1 MLSRKKP
8 AVGPGSGN
16 TVSSAKDSKKKRKLP
31 KLEDFLQM
39 RDYTGAIT
47 LLEVM
52 SVVILVLQSWCL
64 NPFLLPG
71 PSTLTCTNVACQG
84 QGKGGWGFIGGWKC
98 YLLLIHFVGGLI
110 SVDSECVSH
119 KVVVYKWLTCW
130 TRD

>member
-39 RDYTGAIT
+39 RDFTGAIT

-52 SVVILVLQSWCL
+52 
-64 NPFLLPG
+64 
-71 PSTLTCTNVACQG
+71 
-84 QGKGGWGFIGGWKC
+84 
-98 YLLLIHFVGGLI
+98 
-110 SVDSECVSH
+110 
-119 KVVVYKWLTCW
+119 
-130 TRD
+130 

>member
-39 RDYTGAIT
+39 RDYTGAST

-52 SVVILVLQSWCL
+52 SMCSFLVIQSYFIPVTSATVSNLGGGGGMCTVIFFGGGVHLVLK
-64 NPFLLPG
+64 
-71 PSTLTCTNVACQG
+71 TLSL
-84 QGKGGWGFIGGWKC
+84 F
-98 YLLLIHFVGGLI
+98 
-110 SVDSECVSH
+110 
-119 KVVVYKWLTCW
+119 
-130 TRD
+130 

>member
-39 RDYTGAIT
+39 RDYTGAST

-52 SVVILVLQSWCL
+52 SVVVLVLQGEWCFYYL
-64 NPFLLPG
+64 G
-71 PSTLTCTNVACQG
+71 P
-84 QGKGGWGFIGGWKC
+84 WGFRV
-98 YLLLIHFVGGLI
+98 VGLFQGEFGFFIQGSCNLFSKI
-110 SVDSECVSH
+110 AQRKYAH
-119 KVVVYKWLTCW
+119 
-130 TRD
+130 